1 MSAMGL
7 GSLLAA
13 LAIAYLRRPRLS
25 ILLVGAFALGALEMV
40 LAGVRFF
47 PLALV
52 AVFGAGAGAIAMTAT
67 ANSAIQLAVPDALRG
82 RVMRVYLTVF
92 AGSTPVG
99 GLFAGWLASSF
110 GTPVALA
117 VGGGASALVALGAT
131 VWVIRS
137 GHFNVLRGARPE
149 PVARAQRGFEDER
162 LAAGVT
168 RRGIDAGGPGR

>member
-1 MSAMGL
+1 MGL

-13 LAIAYLRRPRLS
+13 LAIAYLRRPRVS
-25 ILLVGAFALGALEMV
+25 ILLVGAFSLGALEV
-40 LAGVRFF
+40 AFAGVRFF
-47 PLALV
+47 PLALL

-67 ANSAIQLAVPDALRG
+67 ANSAIQLAVPDTLRG
-82 RVMRVYLTVF
+82 RVMSVYTTVF

-117 VGGGASALVALGAT
+117 VGGGTSALVALGAT

-137 GHFNVLRGARPE
+137 GHFKLPRRTRSQ
-149 PVARAQRGFEDER
+149 PVGHAQDDFEDER
-162 LAAGVT
+162 RADVLGQRVLDI
-168 RRGIDAGGPGR
+168 RRPDR